1 MSVPAVRPH
10 RLAVLALLQPTAPNQ
25 LGDTQVGFWDGQ
37 IPGDAA
43 YPYVVFWSTPG
54 ELSAP
59 AAQGDFTDVLF
70 RFQLVA
76 VGTTQGEADGAID
89 LARPLILG
97 VTPVIAGRS
106 CWQIDNDP
114 APAPMPDRDDTDT
127 DANNIALFYAYGSY
141 RLFSTPA

>member
-1 MSVPAVRPH
+1 
-10 RLAVLALLQPTAPNQ
+10 VLALLQPSAPNQ
-25 LGDTQVGFWDGQ
+25 LGTSQVGVYDGRV
-37 IPGDAA
+37 PGAVG

-59 AAQGDFTDVLF
+59 SAQGDFVDVLF

-97 VTPVIAGRS
+97 VAPTVAGRS

-114 APAPMPDRDDTDT
+114 APAPMADRDDTDT
-127 DANNIALFYAYGSY
+127 DADNTVLFYAYGSY